1 MLGELPA
8 REIERLL
15 ETELVARIGCHAGG
29 RTYVVP
35 VSYVYFDDALIGHCA
50 TGLKLDMLR
59 KNPQVCIEV
68 DQIDDLTNWRSVIAW
83 GWFEELDGEEAE
95 SALDLLMARFVPFTP
110 SGTSMPAQRLASTTQ
125 GQALAGRSSFV
136 YRIRLTEKTGRFERT
151 P

>member
-15 ETELVARIGCHAGG
+15 QGELIARIGCHVEG

-35 VSYVYFDDALIGHCA
+35 VTYAYSDGALVGHSLA
-50 TGLKLDMLR
+50 GLKLEMLR
-59 KNPQVCIEV
+59 KNPKVCVEV
-68 DQIDDLTNWRSVIAW
+68 DHVDDLANWRSVIAW
-83 GWFEELDGEEAE
+83 GEFEELVGTEAE
-95 SALDLLMARFVPFTP
+95 RALDLLMSRFVPLTASETSIP
-110 SGTSMPAQRLASTTQ
+110 SHLREPATLSRNV
-125 GQALAGRSSFV
+125 AGSSSFV

>member
-15 ETELVARIGCHAGG
+15 ETELVARIGCHVEG

-35 VSYVYFDDALIGHCA
+35 IAYVYSDGAIVGHSA
-50 TGLKLDMLR
+50 AGLKLDMLR
-59 KNPQVCIEV
+59 KNPQVCVEV
-68 DQIDDLTNWRSVIAW
+68 DHVDDLANWRSVVAW
-83 GWFEELDGEEAE
+83 GCFEELKGDEAE
-95 SALDLLMARFVPFTP
+95 SALNHLMARFVPFTA
-110 SGTSMPAQRLASTTQ
+110 SETSMPAERLLPSTHAR
-125 GQALAGRSSFV
+125 GIAGHSSSV